1 MGCVSKVIWS
11 AVVAGAIHGRDH
23 ENGIHLASD
32 LRGTLKPSIGL
43 AVAGTAARTRD
54 RAVSRTR
61 GAGPFGKAFSRR
73 SRTTG
78 MFRAFRSEVEDA
90 VDAALAALDLPT
102 DDLGVEEPPEDVP
115 ATLASSVAF
124 RLAGEVGAA
133 PPSVAADVA
142 AEIDPA
148 EYEYVGG
155 VDTQGPYVNFYVSEA
170 YYEDTLAAGREASHG
185 KLPSTGKSVV
195 VEHTSANPTGPIHV
209 GRARNPIFGDAVA
222 RVLEYA
228 GHDVETHYYVN
239 DAGRQVAVFT
249 WAYET
254 FDEGDLPE
262 PERDRADYDL
272 VRYYRKGN
280 AYLESAD
287 EVDVEAAEEEIAEI
301 MQGLEAGDE
310 ETYERVAAVVD
321 QVLGGMRES
330 LERLPATFDRFVK
343 ETQFIRN
350 GDADEV
356 VRRLKDSD
364 EAVYEEDAWQ
374 LDLSG
379 FGLEKNLV
387 FLRSDDTTLYTT
399 RDLAHHEWKFAN
411 YDEAVTVL
419 GEDHKLQAEQLE
431 AALEILGNDTET
443 LRQTFYSW
451 VNLPEGGMSTREGTG
466 VDLDDLLDE
475 SVRRAREEVEDR
487 LDSRIRDDDLEAE
500 DIDRIARQVG
510 IGAVRYDIVSKQP
523 TKGITFEWERALDF
537 EAQSAPYVQYVHARC
552 CGIESEAAAAGIE
565 PAADVSRLTTDAE
578 RALLGEIAR
587 FPAVIERAAD
597 DLEPHVV
604 ATFARDFAETFNT
617 FYRECSVLN
626 ADDEAVA
633 AARLGLVEAA
643 RHTVANALDVLGI
656 EAPESM

>member
-1 MGCVSKVIWS
+1 
-11 AVVAGAIHGRDH
+11 
-23 ENGIHLASD
+23 
-32 LRGTLKPSIGL
+32 
-43 AVAGTAARTRD
+43 
-54 RAVSRTR
+54 
-61 GAGPFGKAFSRR
+61 
-73 SRTTG
+73 

-90 VDAALAALDLPT
+90 VEAALEALDLPT

-124 RLAGEVGAA
+124 RLAGVVGAA

-142 AEIDPA
+142 DAIDLDGC
-148 EYEYVGG
+148 EYVAR
-155 VDTQGPYVNFYVSEA
+155 VDTQGPYVNFYVADA
-170 YYEDTLAAGREASHG
+170 YYADTLAAGREEG
-185 KLPSTGKSVV
+185 YGELPATGKSVV
-195 VEHTSANPTGPIHV
+195 VEHTSANPTGPVHV

-222 RVLEYA
+222 RVLDYA
-228 GHDVETHYYVN
+228 GNDVERHYYVN

-254 FDEGDLPE
+254 FDESDLPE
-262 PERDRADYDL
+262 PERDRADYGL

-280 AYLESAD
+280 EFLENED
-287 EVDVEAAEEEIAEI
+287 EDVVEEAEAEIAEI
-301 MQGLEAGDE
+301 MQGLEAGDG

-321 QVLGGMRES
+321 QVLGGMRAS
-330 LERLPATFDRFVK
+330 LERLPAEFDRFVK

-350 GDADEV
+350 GDADDV
-356 VRRLKDSD
+356 VERLKDS
-364 EAVYEEDAWQ
+364 EHAVYEEDAWQ
-374 LDLSG
+374 LDLSA
-379 FGLEKNLV
+379 FDLEKNLV

-399 RDLAHHEWKFAN
+399 RDLAHHEWKFEN

-431 AALEILGNDTET
+431 AALEILGNDTDQ

-475 SVRRAREEVEDR
+475 SIQRAREEVEER
-487 LDSRIRDDDLEAE
+487 LGSRIRNDELSEA

-552 CGIESEAAAAGIE
+552 RGIESEASDAGIE
-565 PAADVSRLTTDAE
+565 ASTDVSVLDTDAE
-578 RALLGEIAR
+578 RALLRDIAR
-587 FPAVIERAAD
+587 FPAVIEEAAA

-604 ATFARDFAETFNT
+604 ATFAREFAETFNT

-626 ADDEAVA
+626 ADEDAVA
-633 AARLGLVEAA
+633 AARLGLVEAS

-656 EAPESM
+656 EAPDSM